1 MSSLNIS
8 RIWLLGHLS
17 SLKMR
22 QMNCDSQ
29 CGSMT
34 SSTRVLVLQRII
46 VQRKPQRFNK
56 TNETDAEAELAN
68 S

>member
-1 MSSLNIS
+1 MVAGPTFVSENAT
-8 RIWLLGHLS
+8 
-17 SLKMR
+17 
-22 QMNCDSQ
+22 CDSQ

>member
-1 MSSLNIS
+1 
-8 RIWLLGHLS
+8 
-17 SLKMR
+17 
-22 QMNCDSQ
+22 
-29 CGSMT
+29 MT